1 MIPEM
6 FSHTDP
12 TTSNRSS
19 PSLLF
24 PSTKHGLAICIKFIF
39 GISLNSG
46 LFTIKERII
55 TIMTKVGDSAA
66 YVVGAESGVYA
77 VFLMPHVERRHCCL
91 NQLCRHVAGTV
102 QLGVQAWMF
111 SHI

>member
-1 MIPEM
+1 MILET

-24 PSTKHGLAICIKFIF
+24 PSAKHGLAICLKFIF
-39 GISLNSG
+39 GISLNPG
-46 LFTIKERII
+46 PFTIKEHII
-55 TIMTKVGDSAA
+55 TIRTKVGDSAA
-66 YVVGAESGVYA
+66 YVMGAEFGVFA

-91 NQLCRHVAGTV
+91 NQLGRHVAGTV
-102 QLGVQAWMF
+102 QLCVQAWMF